1 VFLVQYKGLVYDL
14 QASIKEASLFE
25 SKHALGD
32 VSSLMQKLEA
42 VLQISRDWQLD
53 SSLLAQAERL
63 ILKMEVSLDLN
74 TDTEALR
81 RVLPLV
87 TQAALRDQCPAA

>member
-1 VFLVQYKGLVYDL
+1 
-14 QASIKEASLFE
+14 
-25 SKHALGD
+25 
-32 VSSLMQKLEA
+32 
-42 VLQISRDWQLD
+42 
-53 SSLLAQAERL
+53 
-63 ILKMEVSLDLN
+63 MEVSLDLN